1 MSFPYSSTF
10 WKEKKTRSL
19 SRAEIYSQ
27 ILDGQICADLEQL
40 PLEEIAQEASRT
52 FKNTSQN
59 AEVVSWVFEGVL
71 HQILIKPQFFQY
83 GLMPISENC
92 TQGAR
97 LESTKLPALA
107 GKFGC
112 LMYHPEP
119 EPSLERPVGSV
130 VLEPLKLKTYG
141 NHTASAA
148 QATQLPVSVLQGPER
163 IYEADTVATICRN
176 VEEMESQTGLIF
188 EDDIDDLDFY
198 KLAIIQIEQEKYFL
212 QRHLHEPPGV
222 MVAVTTSCTSPGEA
236 IDSLL
241 AAFNMTTNDL
251 SWQHDS
257 VHFTP
262 HELWR
267 QDDNGNQVL
276 IETCPCRADAIQKAR
291 IFTERG
297 HRQLYWAQRVKETV
311 QSKSNQGHSNSQNRH
326 EE

>member
-10 WKEKKTRSL
+10 WKEKKTRTL
-19 SRAEIYSQ
+19 SRAEICRQ
-27 ILDGQICADLEQL
+27 ILDGQTCADLELL
-40 PLEEIAQEASRT
+40 PLEEIAKEATRT
-52 FKNTSQN
+52 FKNTSQHSD
-59 AEVVSWVFEGVL
+59 VVSWVFEGAL
-71 HQILIKPQFFQY
+71 HQIVIKPQYFQY

-119 EPSLERPVGSV
+119 ELSLERPVGSIV
-130 VLEPLKLKTYG
+130 REPLKLKTPG
-141 NHTASAA
+141 NQTASGSLAK
-148 QATQLPVSVLQGPER
+148 QLPISVLQGPER
-163 IYEADTVATICRN
+163 IYEADTVATICKN
-176 VEEMESQTGLIF
+176 IEEMESSTGLIF
-188 EDDIDDLDFY
+188 EDDIDDLDYY
-198 KLAIIQIEQEKYFL
+198 KLAILQIDEEKYFL

-222 MVAVTTSCTSPGEA
+222 MVAVTTACTSPGEA
-236 IDSLL
+236 VDSLL
-241 AAFNMTTNDL
+241 IAFDMTTSDL

-276 IETCPCRADAIQKAR
+276 IEICPCRADAMQKAR
-291 IFTERG
+291 VFTERG
-297 HRQLYWAQRVKETV
+297 HRQLYWTHRVKETS
-311 QSKSNQGHSNSQNRH
+311 QSKSNQGN
-326 EE
+326 